1 MSELY
6 LMTTIIDRN
15 QSRRFVSFYQE
26 YNVTVG
32 LSTLGRGTAASDVL
46 DSFGLEAT
54 EKAVLFSVVTDESWK
69 AVRAGLEKQMRI
81 DIPGTG
87 IAFVLPLSSI
97 GGKKQLQFLTAGQTF
112 VKGEESTLKDTKY
125 ELLIVI
131 ANQGYTEMIMD
142 AARSANAAGGTV
154 IHAKGTGMEKA
165 EKFLGVSIAAEK
177 EIIFIV
183 VRRADKNNIMQAIMS
198 QAGLESKARSIVFS
212 LPVTSTAGMRLME
225 QAPDTPEAENPAQ

>member
-15 QSRRFVSFYQE
+15 QNRRFTSFYQE
-26 YNVTVG
+26 YGVSVV
-32 LSTLGRGTAASDVL
+32 LSTLGKGTAASDVL
-46 DSFGLEAT
+46 DNFGLEAT
-54 EKAVLFSVVTDESWK
+54 EKAVLFSVVTDTVWK
-69 AVRAGLEKQMRI
+69 AVRTGLQKQMRI

-87 IAFVLPLSSI
+87 IAFALPLSSI
-97 GGKKQLQFLTAGQTF
+97 GGKKTLQFLTAGQDF
-112 VKGEESTLKDTKY
+112 MKGEETVLKDTKY

-131 ANQGYTEMIMD
+131 ANQGYTEQIMD
-142 AARSANAAGGTV
+142 AAREANAAGGTV

-177 EIIFIV
+177 EMVFIV
-183 VRRADKNNIMQAIMS
+183 VPRADKNNIMQAIMTH
-198 QAGLESKARSIVFS
+198 AGMDSKAKSIVFS

-225 QAPDTPEAENPAQ
+225 EAPEENGGA